1 MTVPHDH
8 FGNFKTALDGLGT
21 PELQF
26 ADNDFALGRI
36 VRAVSHSRYWKDTA
50 IFIDEDDSQSGPDHV
65 SSHRSPAYVIS
76 PYAKRGLVDHTR
88 YTTDS
93 LLRTIEVILGIEPLG
108 MNDANAAPMTA
119 AFVHVPDLRPYQ
131 PIVPGSLC
139 RPPVARDLL
148 GAACVSPVLKKS
160 AALPPRHAASWWAA
174 MTAGMDFSHPDAID
188 PNRFNE
194 ILQYGVLGEKLL
206 PRTQ

>member
-1 MTVPHDH
+1 M
-8 FGNFKTALDGLGT
+8 
-21 PELQF
+21 
-26 ADNDFALGRI
+26 
-36 VRAVSHSRYWKDTA
+36 
-50 IFIDEDDSQSGPDHV
+50 
-65 SSHRSPAYVIS
+65 
-76 PYAKRGLVDHTR
+76 
-88 YTTDS
+88 
-93 LLRTIEVILGIEPLG
+93 
-108 MNDANAAPMTA
+108 
-119 AFVHVPDLRPYQ
+119 
-131 PIVPGSLC
+131 PGSLC